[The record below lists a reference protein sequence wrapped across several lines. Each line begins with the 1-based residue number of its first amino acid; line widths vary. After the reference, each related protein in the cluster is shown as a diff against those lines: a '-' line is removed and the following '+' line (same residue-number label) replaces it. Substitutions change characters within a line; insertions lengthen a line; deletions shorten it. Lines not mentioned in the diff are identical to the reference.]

1 MKMMIRE
8 LIHDPMFL
16 GIKSK
21 PATKEDSLIA
31 SDLLDTLNAH
41 RETCVGMAANMIGKT
56 VKIIAFIDG
65 VRPTVMYNPEITF
78 KAAPYE
84 TEEGCLSLLGAP
96 RKTTRYK
103 TIKVKYQDDKFQ
115 WKTKSFSGFT
125 AQIIQHEIDHCKRI
139 CVLNQK
145 ITLIKLNIGYNPTDT
160 LYFHRVSVIIFQK
173 FGSSLEPVGKNLQ
186 YSRKNLIN
194 L

>member
-1 MKMMIRE
+1 MVRE
-8 LIHDPMFL
+8 LVHDPMFL

-31 SDLLDTLNAH
+31 RDLLETLNAH

-56 VKIIAFIDG
+56 VRIIAFING
-65 VRPTVMYNPEITF
+65 VKTILMYNPEIIS

-103 TIKVKYQDDKFQ
+103 TIRVKYQDDKFQ
-115 WKTKSFSGFT
+115 WKTKSYSGFT
-125 AQIIQHEIDHCKRI
+125 AQIIQHEIDHCNGI
-139 CVLNQK
+139 
-145 ITLIKLNIGYNPTDT
+145 LI
-160 LYFHRVSVIIFQK
+160 
-173 FGSSLEPVGKNLQ
+173 
-186 YSRKNLIN
+186 
-194 L
+194 